1 MATMSTSSNL
11 ASFVVPAV
19 PQLGIPAH
27 SGALVLIPDGAGGT
41 KSYGWFTAACSR
53 IISQDAT
60 HLEHLFKQ
68 GLISCSVFEKACKH
82 LGATCGAPDVPSWS
96 ERLHIGSSIFQHYG
110 NISNEERV
118 VWLRQDLD
126 LRRSF
131 LPGLQTMLESSRSVI
146 ALTLNSQERQGHIEH
161 ANALEV
167 WSNFN
172 CQQITHIS
180 NTQNQILALLTS
192 DTAAKLAPPRQPD
205 LLSSPGPCLRQSMEA
220 KPGDNRQPLAPISAN
235 VSNSLPQEAGR
246 TESLKRKRADD
257 APKVRV
263 SRMTAQSRISIT

>member
-19 PQLGIPAH
+19 PQLGVPAH

-68 GLISCSVFEKACKH
+68 GLISFSVFEKACKH

-131 LPGLQTMLESSRSVI
+131 LPGLHSMLESSRSVI
-146 ALTLNSQERQGHIEH
+146 ALTLNSQERQGHIEN

-180 NTQNQILALLTS
+180 NTQNQILALLPTE
-192 DTAAKLAPPRQPD
+192 TASRLAPPCQLALR
-205 LLSSPGPCLRQSMEA
+205 SPGLIPAQSMEA
-220 KPGDNRQPLAPISAN
+220 KPVDSRQPLAPISSN
-235 VSNSLPQEAGR
+235 VSNLSPQEGCR
-246 TESLKRKRADD
+246 TESLKRKRAEE

-263 SRMTAQSRISIT
+263 LSILTRPGMNTF